1 MNISGKVVV
10 ANGNEDW
17 WRVEDCFLLQVSNES
32 YEKMCDDYQ
41 SKWWRY
47 FDGDY
52 EGIEKSDILFEV
64 NVQDYISNVVKKLQM
79 LREENDSL
87 KKQIE
92 ELSHNV

>member
-1 MNISGKVVV
+1 
-10 ANGNEDW
+10 
-17 WRVEDCFLLQVSNES
+17 
-32 YEKMCDDYQ
+32 
-41 SKWWRY
+41 
-47 FDGDY
+47 
-52 EGIEKSDILFEV
+52 LFEV